1 MIINIIINTIIII
14 INIITVVFL
23 MILFL
28 YPIIS
33 DQSIVRLLLDN
44 CVVLLNDQKF
54 PEVIDIANY
63 IIQKERRLK

>member
-54 PEVIDIANY
+54 PEVINIANY